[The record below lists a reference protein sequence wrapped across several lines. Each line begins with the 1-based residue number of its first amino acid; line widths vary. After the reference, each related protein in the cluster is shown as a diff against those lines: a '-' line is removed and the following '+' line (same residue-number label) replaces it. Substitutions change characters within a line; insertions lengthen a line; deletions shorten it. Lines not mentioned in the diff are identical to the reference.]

1 MSNDLKTSEQSPS
14 EDGLEWPDLY
24 RQAFARFGSR
34 ALWNMRELDQPTP
47 RDALA
52 AARQLRVE
60 GDLKAR
66 RLAELIERSAGAY
79 L

>member
-1 MSNDLKTSEQSPS
+1 
-14 EDGLEWPDLY
+14 
-24 RQAFARFGSR
+24 
-34 ALWNMRELDQPTP
+34 MRELDEPTP
-47 RDALA
+47 HDALA

-66 RLAELIERSAGAY
+66 KLAELIERSARAY